1 MDGGGTGEAGGGG
14 EASIELRRWRTF
26 SCPVFLLEIKY
37 SLCLPFLASLETS
50 PFRFGGILHRGTAK
64 FNPKS
69 LEIENEELKRK
80 NEALEK
86 ENKAFQAKLSILHI
100 KIV

>member
-1 MDGGGTGEAGGGG
+1 MEKHVRKFHMNDIAE
-14 EASIELRRWRTF
+14 ESDEWIRF
-26 SCPVFLLEIKY
+26 KS
-37 SLCLPFLASLETS
+37 S
-50 PFRFGGILHRGTAK
+50 PFRWNGILHRGTAK

-80 NEALEK
+80 NEALVK
-86 ENKAFQAKLSILHI
+86 ENKAFQAKLSTLHI

>member
-1 MDGGGTGEAGGGG
+1 MC
-14 EASIELRRWRTF
+14 RTF

-80 NEALEK
+80 NEALVK
-86 ENKAFQAKLSILHI
+86 ENKAFQAKLSTLHI